1 MNIFVGNL
9 NYTQTNESLEQLF
22 APFGEVKSARIIIDK
37 MTGRSKGFGFV
48 EMPDNESAAKAIAG
62 LHESEAS
69 GRKLIVSEARPQE
82 RN

>member
-9 NYTQTNESLEQLF
+9 NYKLTNESLEQLF

-37 MTGRSKGFGFV
+37 MSGRSKGFGFV
-48 EMPDNESAAKAIAG
+48 EMPDDESAAKAIAS
-62 LHESEAS
+62 LHESDVL
-69 GRKLIVSEARPQE
+69 GRKLIASEAKPQG